1 MFTVRERERV
11 RRALLELARA
21 DTEVMGAAHVGS
33 YVDGG
38 GDRWSDIDINLA
50 IRGGD
55 LRPAL
60 ERWTGWLYDGF
71 SALHHWD
78 LPAGAAI
85 YRVFLLPGWLE
96 VDLGFRPE
104 SDFGP
109 KGPHWETVFGQTIAA
124 PPFATPNLDEVLGHA
139 WHHVR
144 LARVCIERG
153 RVWQAVHWINGARD
167 QVIALAA
174 TRLGVPAQYAKGAH
188 LLSAEVTEAWE
199 STLVTS
205 LEPKQLR
212 LALGAVV
219 DALAAEAAHHDEAQW
234 LPAELTDLKS
244 L

>member
-21 DTEVMGAAHVGS
+21 DPEVMGAAHVGS

-38 GDRWSDIDINLA
+38 GDRWSDIDINLG
-50 IRGGD
+50 IRGAD

-60 ERWTGWLYDGF
+60 ERWTDWLYDGF

-104 SDFGP
+104 ADFGP
-109 KGPHWETVFGQTIAA
+109 KGPHWDTVFGEAI
-124 PPFATPNLDEVLGHA
+124 PATPLPVSSLDDVLGHA

-153 RVWQAVHWINGARD
+153 RAWQAVHWINGARD

-174 TRLGVPAQYAKGAH
+174 TRLGLPAFYSKGAH
-188 LLSAEVTEAWE
+188 LLPAEVTD
-199 STLVTS
+199 SLSPTLVAGLDES
-205 LEPKQLR
+205 ELR
-212 LALGAVV
+212 RALDAVNS
-219 DALAAEAAHHDEAQW
+219 ALAAEASRHGADWLADE
-234 LPAELTDLKS
+234 LKDF
-244 L
+244 

>member
-38 GDRWSDIDINLA
+38 GDRWSDIDINLG

-55 LRPAL
+55 LRAAL

-78 LPAGAAI
+78 LPAGAAV

-96 VDLGFRPE
+96 VDIGFRPE
-104 SDFGP
+104 DDFGP
-109 KGPHWETVFGQTIAA
+109 TGPHWETVFGPTVPAVA
-124 PPFATPNLDEVLGHA
+124 PTPPSLDDLLGRA

-144 LARVCIERG
+144 VARACIERG
-153 RVWQAVHWINGARD
+153 RHWQATYWINAGRD

-174 TRLGVPAQYAKGAH
+174 LRLGLMTSFAKSAH
-188 LLSAEVTEAWE
+188 LLPDEVTEPLA
-199 STLVTS
+199 STLVTG
-205 LEPKQLR
+205 LDPARLR
-212 LALGAVV
+212 AALAALIG
-219 DALAAEAAHHDEAQW
+219 ALAAEAERHDAHW
-234 LPAELTDLKS
+234 LSAELRVF
-244 L
+244 

>member
-21 DTEVMGAAHVGS
+21 DPEVMGAAHVGS

-38 GDRWSDIDINLA
+38 GDRWSDIDINLG

-60 ERWTGWLYDGF
+60 ERWTDWLYDGF

-104 SDFGP
+104 TDFGP
-109 KGPHWETVFGQTIAA
+109 KGPHWDTVFGETI
-124 PPFATPNLDEVLGHA
+124 PATALPVSSLDDVLGHA

-153 RVWQAVHWINGARD
+153 RAWQAVHWINGARD

-174 TRLGVPAQYAKGAH
+174 TRLGLPAFYSKGAH
-188 LLSAEVTEAWE
+188 LLPEEIIDSL
-199 STLVTS
+199 SPTLVTGLGDS
-205 LEPKQLR
+205 ELR
-212 LALGAVV
+212 RALGGVNA
-219 DALAAEAAHHDEAQW
+219 ALAAEASRHGADWLADE
-234 LPAELTDLKS
+234 LRDF
-244 L
+244 